1 MNIVKIGI
9 KVNFKG
15 RATSACKRFN
25 GNRCN
30 NLHVPTKFLAIDFYI
45 PALLVILAVL
55 VAVFIGTVVLQ
66 LFVYSLLLLKSPDK
80 DPESG
85 LPVAWPKRSDGWWL
99 AAGGAGLL
107 GFPAGYVVL
116 TTYLP
121 TWLAK
126 NHGVGMVALGAAITG
141 VYALA
146 DGLGVALLRTERVG
160 VVALL
165 WVMVLG
171 LGGWIGSI
179 FW

>member
-1 MNIVKIGI
+1 MP
-9 KVNFKG
+9 
-15 RATSACKRFN
+15 ACKCLN
-25 GNRCN
+25 DYRCN
-30 NLHVPTKFLAIDFYI
+30 NVSVPTKFLTFDFYI
-45 PALLVILAVL
+45 SALLVILAIL
-55 VAVFIGTVVLQ
+55 VAVFIGIVLLQ
-66 LFVYSLLLLKSPDK
+66 LFVYSLLLIKSPDK
-80 DPESG
+80 DPECG
-85 LPVAWPKRSDGWWL
+85 LPVARPKRSDGWWL
-99 AAGGAGLL
+99 VAGGAGLL
-107 GFPAGYVVL
+107 GFAAGYVVL

-126 NHGVGMVALGAAITG
+126 NHGVGMVVLGAAITG

>member
-1 MNIVKIGI
+1 M
-9 KVNFKG
+9 
-15 RATSACKRFN
+15 
-25 GNRCN
+25 
-30 NLHVPTKFLAIDFYI
+30 PTKFLTFDFYI

-55 VAVFIGTVVLQ
+55 VAVFIGIFLLQ
-66 LFVYSLLLLKSPDK
+66 LFVYSLLLIRSPDK

-85 LPVAWPKRSDGWWL
+85 LPVAQPKRSDGWWL

-107 GFPAGYVVL
+107 GFVAGYVLL

-126 NHGVGMVALGAAITG
+126 NHGAGLVALGAAITG

-171 LGGWIGSI
+171 LGAWIGSI